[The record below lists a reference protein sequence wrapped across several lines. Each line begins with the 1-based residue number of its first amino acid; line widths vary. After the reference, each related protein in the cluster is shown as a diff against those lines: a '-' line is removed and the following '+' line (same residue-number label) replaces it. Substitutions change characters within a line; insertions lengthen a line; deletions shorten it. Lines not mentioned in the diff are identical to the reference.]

1 MAASLSLQTRAAH
14 LIAIERLKPRP
25 ITRAALVPLALGLIG
40 LALWL
45 AGHLIGP
52 ATPAQTSAPAAP
64 SLTST
69 AGQGDIPFIGDP
81 IHDLTIWYSN
91 MISFACQAD
100 IGNLKGHFLTPLD
113 PMSDQTVIHLYG
125 QILLITIRLITMGEA
140 QVNLHLAPLH
150 RIALAKLTPNDVRN
164 LVRRLLDE
172 GLSPRSAGYVLV
184 ILRMAL
190 RQAVADRLLGR
201 NVATYVDLP
210 RREQVEIQPL
220 SPLQARQLVAAA
232 REDPRGALWTVLLGT
247 GLRLGEALGL
257 RRADVDLEE
266 GRISVRGALRPQPLK
281 LRGSDPRLAL
291 VETKTAASRR
301 TLAAPGF
308 VLEALRQ
315 HQARSADV
323 PANVMNLVFTT
334 PRGTPIDPRN
344 ANRQFGEFLRRNEL
358 PHIRVHDL
366 RHTAASLL
374 LAQGFTLEDVKR
386 YLGHSSIVQTSN
398 TYGHL
403 VAGRSAEVAAGM
415 DRAVTG

>member
-1 MAASLSLQTRAAH
+1 MARSRRASYGEGSVYQRESDGQWVAVVLDEGKRRTLYGATRNEVLAKREA
-14 LIAIERLKPRP
+14 L
-25 ITRAALVPLALGLIG
+25 RAALHYGEPAPDLRLTVGEHLA
-40 LALWL
+40 AWL
-45 AGHLIGP
+45 ESKRPPNVRP
-52 ATPAQTSAPAAP
+52 AT
-64 SLTST
+64 
-69 AGQGDIPFIGDP
+69 
-81 IHDLTIWYSN
+81 W
-91 MISFACQAD
+91 IS
-100 IGNLKGHFLTPLD
+100 
-113 PMSDQTVIHLYG
+113 Y
-125 QILLITIRLITMGEA
+125 EA

-172 GLSPRSAGYVLV
+172 GLSPRSAGYALV

-190 RQAVADRLLGR
+190 RQAVADRLIGR
-201 NVATYVDLP
+201 SVATYVDLP

-232 REDPRGALWTVLLGT
+232 REDRRGALWILLLGT

-257 RRADVDLEE
+257 RWADIDL
-266 GRISVRGALRPQPLK
+266 GDGKISVRGSLRPQPVK

-301 TLAAPGF
+301 TIAGPAFVLAA
-308 VLEALRQ
+308 LQQ
-315 HQARSADV
+315 HQARSAEV

-374 LAQGFTLEDVKR
+374 LAQGLTLEDVKR

-415 DRAVTG
+415 DRAVIG

>member
-1 MAASLSLQTRAAH
+1 MARSRRASYGEGSVYQRESDEKWVAVVLDEGERRTLYGATRNEVLAKREA
-14 LIAIERLKPRP
+14 L
-25 ITRAALVPLALGLIG
+25 RAALHYGEPAPDLRLTVGEHLTA
-40 LALWL
+40 WL
-45 AGHLIGP
+45 ESKRPPNVRP
-52 ATPAQTSAPAAP
+52 AT
-64 SLTST
+64 
-69 AGQGDIPFIGDP
+69 
-81 IHDLTIWYSN
+81 W
-91 MISFACQAD
+91 IS
-100 IGNLKGHFLTPLD
+100 
-113 PMSDQTVIHLYG
+113 Y
-125 QILLITIRLITMGEA
+125 EA

-172 GLSPRSAGYVLV
+172 GLSPRSAGYALV

-257 RRADVDLEE
+257 RWADVDLEE
-266 GRISVRGALRPQPLK
+266 GKISVRGSLRPQPLK
-281 LRGSDPRLAL
+281 LRGADPRLAL

-301 TLAAPGF
+301 TIAGPAF
-308 VLEALRQ
+308 VLAALRQ
-315 HQARSADV
+315 HQVRSAEV

-344 ANRQFGEFLRRNEL
+344 ANR

-415 DRAVTG
+415 DRAVIG

>member
-1 MAASLSLQTRAAH
+1 MARSRRASYGEGSVYQRDSDGKWVAVVLDEGKRRTLYGATRNEVLAKREALRAALHYGEPAPDLRLTVGEH
-14 LIAIERLKPRP
+14 LIAWLESKRP
-25 ITRAALVPLALGLIG
+25 PNVR
-40 LALWL
+40 
-45 AGHLIGP
+45 P
-52 ATPAQTSAPAAP
+52 AT
-64 SLTST
+64 
-69 AGQGDIPFIGDP
+69 
-81 IHDLTIWYSN
+81 W
-91 MISFACQAD
+91 IS
-100 IGNLKGHFLTPLD
+100 
-113 PMSDQTVIHLYG
+113 Y
-125 QILLITIRLITMGEA
+125 EA

-164 LVRRLLDE
+164 LVRGLLDE
-172 GLSPRSAGYVLV
+172 GLSPRSAGYALV

-190 RQAVADRLLGR
+190 RQAVADRLIGR
-201 NVATYVDLP
+201 NVATYVEMP

-232 REDPRGALWTVLLGT
+232 REDRRGGLWILLLGT

-257 RRADVDLEE
+257 RWADIDLED
-266 GRISVRGALRPQPLK
+266 GKISVRGSLRPQPLK

-301 TLAAPGF
+301 TIAGPAF
-308 VLEALRQ
+308 VLAALRQ
-315 HQARSADV
+315 HQARSAEV
-323 PANVMNLVFTT
+323 PANVMNLLFTT

-358 PHIRVHDL
+358 PQIRVHDL

-415 DRAVTG
+415 DRAVIG

>member
-1 MAASLSLQTRAAH
+1 MARSRRASYGEGSVYQRESDGKWVAVVLDEGKRRTLYGATRNEVLAKREA
-14 LIAIERLKPRP
+14 L
-25 ITRAALVPLALGLIG
+25 RAALHYGEPAPDLRLTVGEHLTA
-40 LALWL
+40 WL
-45 AGHLIGP
+45 ESKRPPNVRP
-52 ATPAQTSAPAAP
+52 AT
-64 SLTST
+64 
-69 AGQGDIPFIGDP
+69 
-81 IHDLTIWYSN
+81 W
-91 MISFACQAD
+91 IS
-100 IGNLKGHFLTPLD
+100 
-113 PMSDQTVIHLYG
+113 Y
-125 QILLITIRLITMGEA
+125 EA

-172 GLSPRSAGYVLV
+172 GLSPRSAGYALV

-232 REDPRGALWTVLLGT
+232 REDRRGALWILLLGT
-247 GLRLGEALGL
+247 GVRLGEALGL
-257 RRADVDLEE
+257 RWADIDLED
-266 GRISVRGALRPQPLK
+266 GKISVRGSLRPQPLK
-281 LRGSDPRLAL
+281 LRGADPRLAL

-301 TLAAPGF
+301 TIAGPAF
-308 VLEALRQ
+308 VLAALRQ
-315 HQARSADV
+315 HQARSAEV

-415 DRAVTG
+415 DRALIG

>member
-1 MAASLSLQTRAAH
+1 MARSRRASYGEGSVYQRESDGKWVAVVLDEGKRRTIYGATRNEVLAKREALRAALHFGEPAPDLRLTVGEH
-14 LIAIERLKPRP
+14 LIAWLESKRP
-25 ITRAALVPLALGLIG
+25 PNVR
-40 LALWL
+40 
-45 AGHLIGP
+45 P
-52 ATPAQTSAPAAP
+52 AT
-64 SLTST
+64 
-69 AGQGDIPFIGDP
+69 
-81 IHDLTIWYSN
+81 W
-91 MISFACQAD
+91 IS
-100 IGNLKGHFLTPLD
+100 
-113 PMSDQTVIHLYG
+113 Y
-125 QILLITIRLITMGEA
+125 EA

-172 GLSPRSAGYVLV
+172 GLSPRSAGYALV

-190 RQAVADRLLGR
+190 RQAVADRLIGR

-232 REDPRGALWTVLLGT
+232 REDRRGVLWILLLGT

-257 RRADVDLEE
+257 RWADIDLED
-266 GRISVRGALRPQPLK
+266 GKISVRGSLRPQPLK

-301 TLAAPGF
+301 TIAGPAF
-308 VLEALRQ
+308 VLAALRQ
-315 HQARSADV
+315 HQARSAEI

-358 PHIRVHDL
+358 PQIRVHDL

-374 LAQGFTLEDVKR
+374 LAQGFSLEDVKR

-415 DRAVTG
+415 DRAVIG